1 MLKKI
6 LVSVMCMMLGT
17 TALWG
22 CAGDTGNETQ
32 SEAASGEG
40 DAAAEST
47 QAAGEPVEIKLRSG
61 ATSGS
66 WYPATAAMAKFLP
79 EDIPGLTV
87 TVTPGSGPAN
97 VQAIQDGVCDIA
109 FGKMPSTM
117 QGMRGEEPFKEVTDQ
132 VTYMLYLYDETFH
145 LVVPA
150 DSGIESVEDLKGK
163 ILTTQTTGNLAE
175 QMMRELLSV
184 YGMSYDDLKRVNM
197 VGYEDSVQQ
206 MKDGAA
212 DAFAFA
218 TAVPASVLV
227 DLCSARDMKILEIP
241 DDKLEAMKEIND
253 GYMEKVIPAG
263 SYEGQDED
271 VQSFGGAIHM
281 MARKDLPED
290 LVYEI
295 TKSIF
300 ENVDKLGEAHSVY
313 QGLTPEIMGAPTS
326 IPFHPGTEKYLKEIG
341 VLE

>member
-1 MLKKI
+1 MKLRKIAAVGLCIAMGIMGITGCSDSKKTETAANTDG
-6 LVSVMCMMLGT
+6 SKTET
-17 TALWG
+17 TQEKAP
-22 CAGDTGNETQ
+22 
-32 SEAASGEG
+32 SGEKI
-40 DAAAEST
+40 
-47 QAAGEPVEIKLRSG
+47 EIKLRSG
-61 ATSGS
+61 STSGS
-66 WYPATAAMAKFLP
+66 WYPATGAMAKFLP

-117 QGMRGEEPFKEVTDQ
+117 QGMRGEEPFTEVTDQ

-145 LVVPA
+145 LVVSA

-163 ILTTQTTGNLAE
+163 VLTTQTTGNLAE
-175 QMMRELLSV
+175 QMMRELLST
-184 YGMSYDDLKRVNM
+184 YDMTYDDLKRVNM
-197 VGYEDSVQQ
+197 VGYDDSVQQ

-227 DLCSARDMKILEIP
+227 ELCSARNMKLIDIP
-241 DDKLEAMKEIND
+241 EDKLDAMLKIND
-253 GYMEKVIPAG
+253 GYMKKSIPAG
-263 SYEGQDED
+263 SYEGQDQE
-271 VQSFGGAIHM
+271 VHSFGGAIHM

-290 LVYEI
+290 LIYKI

-300 ENVDKLGEAHSVY
+300 ENVDKLGEAHTVY
-313 QGLTPEIMGAPTS
+313 KGLTPEVMGAPAS

-341 VLE
+341 VLK